1 MLITVTD
8 YNNEI
13 SRVQTALDK
22 TSSPKQRR
30 DYGKYLNRLKREL
43 SGAQERE
50 RRRRNA
56 L

>member
-13 SRVQTALDK
+13 SRVQTAMGK
-22 TSSPKQRR
+22 TSSLKQRR

-43 SGAQERE
+43 NDAQESE
-50 RRRRNA
+50 RRRRA

>member
-13 SRVQTALDK
+13 NRVQTAMGK
-22 TSSPKQRR
+22 TSSLKQRR